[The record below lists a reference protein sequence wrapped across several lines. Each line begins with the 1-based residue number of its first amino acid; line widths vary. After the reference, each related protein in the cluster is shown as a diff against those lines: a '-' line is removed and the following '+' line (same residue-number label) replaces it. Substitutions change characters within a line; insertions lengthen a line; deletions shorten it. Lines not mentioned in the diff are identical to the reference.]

1 MNWKCLVASMIV
13 GTKHSLV
20 LLVEETSKSETE
32 TSLALSEILALLY
45 HYCQIGSTNK
55 QGEKEEVLVRSNK
68 KSVYSSP

>member
-1 MNWKCLVASMIV
+1 MNWKCLVASIV
-13 GTKHSLV
+13 GTKHSFV

-45 HYCQIGSTNK
+45 HYCQIGSTSK
-55 QGEKEEVLVRSNK
+55 QGGKEEVLVRSNK